1 MGHLKGCKSR
11 SLFVRDTSDQEDD
24 RLVARF
30 LGLEG
35 KIHFQGRNIFVF
47 MIRLKQIFL
56 VTKNFGGELHPNAPH
71 GYGPGIKHER

>member
-1 MGHLKGCKSR
+1 MGHLKGCTSR
-11 SLFVRDTSDQEDD
+11 SLFVRDTSDQEDE

-35 KIHFQGRNIFVF
+35 KIHFKGRNNFVF
-47 MIRLKQIFL
+47 IICLKQIFL
-56 VTKNFGGELHPNAPH
+56 VTKKFWDELYPNAPH